1 MKTVKKTLKSF
12 DLFSYTIAS
21 TISIGIAF
29 LPYVAGEEIRSA
41 WLKLIITAIP
51 YFGFLFLIHLF
62 IKTYHDGDFF
72 GELQQAVWKPVYYFI
87 VIYLFCSI
95 IYAGGVALTGMSI
108 VVGSFLLPNIEKWIY
123 ILLFLVVVAV
133 GVYYGLAAIS
143 RFLVMTVTIEA
154 LILFVIFILGFNENF
169 RWLYIPPVT
178 AFDITVL
185 LKSSISDMAR
195 YGGLVTLLGIIGFVH
210 KPENVLKA
218 TSAGLVFVVVT
229 YVALAI
235 VVLGTFG
242 YEESLHLTSPF
253 ISLVQSFGTDTGVF
267 ERLDLLFLSFWIIV
281 FYKIVIVH
289 VWFLLYMTKVSI
301 PKLNGKI
308 AIFIICSLLFILT
321 MSSPPIIDEYW
332 RAHHMNTIIYSLL
345 LPSVCLLYLIVRK
358 KRNESA

>member
-12 DLFSYTIAS
+12 DLFSFTIAS

-41 WLKLIITAIP
+41 WLKLIVTAIP

-62 IKTYHDGDFF
+62 IKTYQDGDFF
-72 GELQQAVWKPVYYFI
+72 GELQQAVWKPVYYII

-95 IYAGGVALTGMSI
+95 IYAGSVALTGMSI
-108 VVGSFLLPNIEKWIY
+108 VVGSFLLPNIDRWIY
-123 ILLFLVVVAV
+123 IFLFLVVVAV

-143 RFLVMTVTIEA
+143 RFVVMTVTIEVV
-154 LILFVIFILGFNENF
+154 ILVVIIMLGFNENF
-169 RWLYIPPVT
+169 RWIYIPPVT
-178 AFDITVL
+178 AVDMTVL
-185 LKSSISDMAR
+185 IKSSISDMAR

-210 KPENVLKA
+210 KPENVFKA
-218 TSAGLVFVVVT
+218 TSGGLVFVVVT
-229 YVALAI
+229 YVALAL

-253 ISLVQSFGTDTGVF
+253 IALVQSFGTDTGVF

-289 VWFLLYMTKVSI
+289 VWFLLYMTKKSI
-301 PKLNGKI
+301 PNVNGKLTI
-308 AIFIICSLLFILT
+308 LGICSLLFIIT
-321 MSSPPIIDEYW
+321 ISSPPIIDEYW
-332 RAHHMNTIIYSLL
+332 RIHHMNTIVYSFI
-345 LPSVCLLYLIVRK
+345 LPSLCLLYLIVKK
-358 KRNESA
+358 KRNEST